1 MFGKETFSFQKLIM
15 QCDVKCEKSVTSFFL
30 KCDVICISNKVENLD
45 IQER

>member
-15 QCDVKCEKSVTSFFL
+15 QCDVIFFL